1 MIPAITSNDKFHNV
15 IISTGNILNLNN
27 QLGGKSTEEILY
39 GLRLTLQCQ
48 GAAAQVELIEAD
60 GRVLRATEE
69 LNQKLTENERSE
81 ISIGAKIFL
90 NKNSSEY
97 IDQAIRTLLQILK
110 VQHVDNV
117 VLAYHAKVE
126 DDVSQNHSNELS
138 KTDANPNENAD
149 QLKALWSSL
158 EQFAEQKQI
167 TQLGI
172 ADLDIEQLQRLY
184 AAAKVKPT
192 IAQINLESCCVVP
205 PALKDYCTKHDIQ
218 LLTHSDPE
226 VLLPDEQFIVPGY
239 QVDWALR
246 YQVHVRCRGVI
257 TAKGYILGASK
268 QNQTD
273 KIERV

>member
-15 IISTGNILNLNN
+15 IISTGNILNMNN
-27 QLGGKSTEEILY
+27 QLGGKSTEEVLH

-48 GAAAQVELIEAD
+48 KAAAEVELIEAD

-69 LNQKLTENERSE
+69 LKQKLTENDRSE
-81 ISIGAKIFL
+81 ISIGAKLFL
-90 NKNSSEY
+90 NKNSSVY
-97 IDQAIRTLLQILK
+97 IEQAISTLLQVLK
-110 VQHVDNV
+110 VEHVDNL
-117 VLAYHAKVE
+117 VLAYHAKNESV
-126 DDVSQNHSNELS
+126 QKNSNE
-138 KTDANPNENAD
+138 KVY
-149 QLKALWSSL
+149 QLRQLWASL
-158 EQFAEQKQI
+158 EKFAQQKQI
-167 TQLGI
+167 TQLGV
-172 ADLDIEQLQRLY
+172 ADLDIEELGQLN
-184 AAAKVKPT
+184 ASAIVHPT

-226 VLLPDEQFIVPGY
+226 VLLPDDQFIVPDY

-268 QNQTD
+268 HDQTN
-273 KIERV
+273 KSAVV